1 MRTQKKCAVAGA
13 KVLPERSTRDQLR
26 LCWRLLRDGRVSSL
40 RYGLPA
46 LVALYVLSP
55 VDSIPDFLIG
65 IGQMDDLGVAVAVVL
80 VLARVMPALAPREV
94 VAEHLRDMGLAT
106 DVQSD
111 LQRVASLTRSS
122 VFVDSREGWG
132 LA

>member
-1 MRTQKKCAVAGA
+1 MRTQKKGAVAGA
-13 KVLPERSTRDQLR
+13 KVLLERSTRDQLR
-26 LCWRLLRDGRVSSL
+26 LCWRLLRDGRVSSR
-40 RYGLPA
+40 RYVLPA
-46 LVALYVLSP
+46 LLALYVLSP

-111 LQRVASLTRSS
+111 LQRGGIVDAQFS
-122 VFVDSREGWG
+122 VRR
-132 LA
+132 